1 MKASVTIDNL
11 GIKDHMRWAQDQQIL
26 ESAYSTEAS
35 VVAPHP
41 EVLGMSM
48 IYTSKFDELFD
59 LQKRNQHFAS
69 FSPPEDFHLFRKR
82 FFSYR
87 LFPSIDWEDKEEN
100 MGDSDENQDPDLDLI
115 HAITRIK
122 AAGNQASSL
131 FEKDKCAML
140 GMLESI
146 NWINKLIKHIN
157 ARKLQYQKG

>member
-1 MKASVTIDNL
+1 MKTSVTIDNL
-11 GIKDHMRWAQDQQIL
+11 SIKDHLRWAQDQQIL

-35 VVAPHP
+35 IVAPHP

-48 IYTSKFDELFD
+48 IYPSKFDELFD
-59 LQKRNQHFAS
+59 LQKRHQHWAC

-87 LFPSIDWEDKEEN
+87 LFPSIDWEDNEEN
-100 MGDSDENQDPDLDLI
+100 PEDSEEQQDLDLI
-115 HAITRIK
+115 HAINQIK
-122 AAGNQASSL
+122 ALGDQASSL
-131 FEKDKCAML
+131 FDKDKSAML

-146 NWINKLIKHIN
+146 NWINKLIKHVN